1 MPKITAA
8 HEQQR
13 REQILAAAM
22 TCFARQGYHATSMDD
37 VVRESGLSVGAIYS
51 YFASKEDLFLAI
63 AEARSEQ
70 TLAFMNALF
79 RSPGSIGAKSAE
91 AVDYFFRMLSD
102 DELLP
107 MVRVGA
113 EFLSEA
119 IKSERIQEC
128 QDHRCEA
135 IRQFYHWLL
144 NDARQSREIREDV
157 DVEAA
162 TELMM
167 ALNEGIL
174 MLSAA
179 GLRRVPLERL
189 QAAYTALLDNGL
201 ASPTGSMFATS
212 TSPSTPTAT
221 AAANGHHPR
230 GSQP

>member
-1 MPKITAA
+1 MPKISAA
-8 HEQQR
+8 QEQQR

-51 YFASKEDLFLAI
+51 YFASKEDLFLAL

-70 TLAFMNALF
+70 TLAYMNALF
-79 RSPGSIGAKSAE
+79 RSPGSISAKSAE

-107 MVRVGA
+107 MVRVGV

-119 IKSERIQEC
+119 IKSERIQER
-128 QDHRCEA
+128 QDHRCES

-144 NDARQSREIREDV
+144 NDAQQSHEIREDV

-162 TELMM
+162 TELLM

-174 MLSAA
+174 LLSVA
-179 GLRRVPLERL
+179 GMRRVPLERL

-201 ASPTGSMFATS
+201 ASPTGSMFAPS
-212 TSPSTPTAT
+212 TSPSTST
-221 AAANGHHPR
+221 AAANGHHTG